1 MDAVAE
7 PPPQMTRREVF
18 DAVAPS
24 VVRLV
29 ERMVNRHPSQLASL
43 RDDMIQVGHIELWR
57 IAPDYEPAR
66 GQPSTFAMTRVKG
79 AVIDWLRERRNMVG
93 MRARLEM
100 KRVKAGRAVT
110 KCVRIEGMGSRFA
123 SNSDARYGA
132 STGGANNNPADPPVY
147 DPEHADD
154 PAAEI
159 VSVLRTVGPWLTPSD
174 RALLAEYATG
184 ATLREMADAR
194 GVSES
199 LVYQQFTRAVGMVR
213 EEMDARELRTFE

>member
-100 KRVKAGRAVT
+100 KRVKAGRDVA
-110 KCVRIEGMGSRFA
+110 KCVSI
-123 SNSDARYGA
+123 DARKAGICQHNGSVQGSSSA
-132 STGGANNNPADPPVY
+132 SGFVDPPVY

-159 VSVLRTVGPWLTPSD
+159 VAVLRTVGPWLTPSD